1 MTNFLYNS
9 LPVVYF
15 ERNTLND
22 HQTVVVT
29 SDELLGVVN
38 NLKLHINSLYTLLSN
53 VTGVDLIEMQYR
65 FAVVYELLSIKNNQ
79 RMTIKVFVNEV
90 TPVPSLVSVF
100 KNSNWW
106 EREVWDMFGIFFE
119 NHPDLRRILTDY
131 GFQGFPLRKDFP
143 LSGFV
148 EVQYD
153 DSTKKVEI
161 YPLTLTQEMRKYN
174 YENPWLQS
182 DTDVLLSLTSK
193 DPQEDDLHDV
203 EDFDDLEDV
212 DDVYDRKD
220 PRDLDELDDLLE
232 DFEDEYSDE
241 DEETIYE
248 EYYDEEGDTD
258 EEDEDVRNIDEWIN
272 KEDVVIDIDDLT
284 PEELEELLRRNEECF
299 RKRQCL

>member
-1 MTNFLYNS
+1 MQSFLYDK

-15 ERNTLND
+15 ERNTLNH

-29 SDELLGVVN
+29 SDELLCVVN
-38 NLKLHINSLYTLLSN
+38 NLKFHVNSLYTLLSN
-53 VTGVDLIEMQYR
+53 ISGVDLIEMQYR
-65 FAVVYELLSIKNNQ
+65 FAVIYELLSIKNSQ
-79 RMTIKVFVNEV
+79 RLTLKVFVDEV
-90 TPVPSLVSVF
+90 TPVPSLVGIF

-174 YENPWLQS
+174 YENPWPQS
-182 DTDVLLSLTSK
+182 DTDVLLSLTPK
-193 DPQEDDLHDV
+193 DLEEEDLHDL
-203 EDFDDLEDV
+203 EDLEDV
-212 DDVYDRKD
+212 DDVYEQED
-220 PRDLDELDDLLE
+220 PRDLDELDELVD
-232 DFEDEYSDE
+232 DFEDEYYDE
-241 DEETIYE
+241 DEETVYE
-248 EYYDEEGDTD
+248 EYYDEDGD
-258 EEDEDVRNIDEWIN
+258 DVHNIDEWN
-272 KEDVVIDIDDLT
+272 DNYKEDVVLDVDELT
-284 PEELEELLRRNEECF
+284 PEELEELLERNKGYLKKE
-299 RKRQCL
+299 